1 MKSPLLN
8 KKSLLPLLIAS
19 SLTIAGLAANAEPGK
34 AKHFGAKAPFKMDE
48 LPNGKLKNQLKGLS
62 KDKQQKAMQWLHK
75 FTFPANDVA
84 QLNVDKLGN
93 VYYNEPAEPQGIS
106 QQELE
111 ANPSQ
116 AGISN
121 VDAFKLHSKPG
132 AANTVYLNF
141 KGETIVDTVWNDS
154 FGSDRYDATAFDLD
168 GNPTSYSE
176 AERAAIA
183 EVWHRVA
190 EDLAPFDINVTTE
203 RPASFG
209 PNVGHVLI
217 TGKNDANGQAMPGGT
232 GGGYAYVGVWGIPNY
247 EWYQPA
253 LVYYQNL
260 SSPTSYAEAATHE
273 FGHHMGLSHHGTS
286 TKSYYYGH
294 GSGMSSWAPIMGVGY
309 NRNVTQWSNGNY
321 ADANNAQQDDLAVIS
336 EKLSYRSDDHPDS
349 LVGATPLL
357 VDGYGQVASSNPE
370 IDPDNQRTENKGI
383 ISNSSDKDVFSFDTN
398 TGSVNIT
405 INPAWDAYTRD
416 SKRGVNLDIKATIT
430 DGYGMEIVSDD
441 MSDTNAI
448 LSAQVAPGRYYLTIT
463 GVGNNVTPY
472 NDYGSMGQYFIS
484 GSVESNGTET
494 DTTAPTPNTMD
505 WAMAPSAISSSA
517 IEMEAIVA
525 TDDSGQVEYQFI
537 CTAGGAN
544 CNTSTWQSG
553 TYFKATG
560 LDADTDYSFQV
571 KARDMSGNETLV
583 SYAATSR
590 TYTDSNTAPTLNS
603 DSIEV
608 LIGGSATINVLAN
621 DSDLDGDYLKVVSV
635 TAPSKGAAWVNGDN
649 TVSYQAYGNKRGG
662 DSFTYT
668 VSDGKTNAT
677 ATVNVSLVR
686 SLSSGGSDG
695 GTDDGTD
702 TGGKCHPKKGC

>member
-1 MKSPLLN
+1 MKSP
-8 KKSLLPLLIAS
+8 KLLPFLIAS
-19 SLTIAGLAANAEPGK
+19 TFTLSGFAAHGEPGK

-48 LPNGKLKNQLKGLS
+48 LPNGKLKNQLKGLNKAS
-62 KDKQQKAMQWLHK
+62 QKKAMQWLHK

-84 QLNVDKLGN
+84 QLNVDKFGN
-93 VYYNEPAEPQGIS
+93 VFYNEPAEPQSIS
-106 QQELE
+106 QTELVS
-111 ANPSQ
+111 NPSQ
-116 AGISN
+116 VGISS

-141 KGETIVDTVWNDS
+141 KGEAIVDTVWNDS

-168 GNPTSYSE
+168 GNPTSYSDS
-176 AERAAIA
+176 ERAAIA

-190 EDLAPFDINVTTE
+190 EDMAPFDINVTTE

-260 SSPTSYAEAATHE
+260 SAPSSYAEAATHE

-294 GSGMSSWAPIMGVGY
+294 GSGLSSWAPIMGVGY

-321 ADANNAQQDDLAVIS
+321 ADSNNAEQDDLAVIS
-336 EKLSYRSDDHPDS
+336 EKLSYSSDDHPDS

-357 VDGYGQVASSNPE
+357 VDGYGHVASSNPE
-370 IDPDNQRTENKGI
+370 IDPDNQRSENKGI
-383 ISNSSDKDVFSFDTN
+383 ISTSTDKDVFFFDTSS
-398 TGSVNIT
+398 GDINIT

-416 SKRGVNLDIKATIT
+416 AKRGVNLDIKATIT
-430 DGYGMEIVSDD
+430 DGYGMEITSDD
-441 MSDTNAI
+441 LSDTNAT
-448 LSAQVAPGRYYLTIT
+448 LTAQVAPGRYYLSIN
-463 GVGNNVTPY
+463 GVGNNITPY

-484 GSVESNGTET
+484 GSVESNGSVA

-505 WAMAPSAISSSA
+505 WAMLPNAVSSHA

-525 TDDSGQVEYQFI
+525 TDDSGRVEYQFV
-537 CTAGGAN
+537 CTSGGNN
-544 CNTSTWQSG
+544 CTTSQWQSG

-560 LDADTDYSFQV
+560 LDADTNYSFQV
-571 KARDMSGNETLV
+571 KARDNSGNETNL
-583 SYAATSR
+583 SFTATGR
-590 TYTDSNTAPTLNS
+590 TMPEANSAPLALADST
-603 DSIEV
+603 EV
-608 LIGGSATINVLAN
+608 LIGGSKVINVLAN
-621 DSDLDGDYLKVVSV
+621 DTDLDGDNLTLVSV
-635 TAPSKGAAWVNGDN
+635 TNGSKGSVLINPDN
-649 TVSYQAYGNKRGG
+649 TVTYQTNGNKRGG
-662 DSFTYT
+662 DSFSYT
-668 VSDGKTNAT
+668 VSDGKVSISAN
-677 ATVNVSLVR
+677 VNITLVR

-695 GTDDGTD
+695 SDSDSGSGG
-702 TGGKCHPKKGC
+702 GGKCHPKRGC